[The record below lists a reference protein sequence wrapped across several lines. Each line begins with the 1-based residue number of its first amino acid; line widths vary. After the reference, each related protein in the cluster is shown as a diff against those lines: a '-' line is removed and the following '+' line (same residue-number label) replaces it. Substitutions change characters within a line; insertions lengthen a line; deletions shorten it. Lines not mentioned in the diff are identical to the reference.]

1 MKVHIKI
8 IKDNDLSFRKGED
21 RYIVVSSTNKLLCNY
36 FGYVLCSKESAYY
49 GFNLSKKRYIEWKK
63 KQHN

>member
-1 MKVHIKI
+1 MKTHIKI
-8 IKDNDLSFRKGED
+8 IKDDDLSFRKGEN
-21 RYIVVSSTNKLLCNY
+21 RYIVVSSTNKLLCNC
-36 FGYVLCSKESAYY
+36 FGHGFCSKESAYY

>member
-8 IKDNDLSFRKGED
+8 IRDDDLSFRKGEN
-21 RYIVVSSTNKLLCNY
+21 RYIVVSSTNKLLNNCFDNGFY
-36 FGYVLCSKESAYY
+36 SKESVYY
-49 GFNLSKKRYIEWKK
+49 GFKLSKNRYIEWKK

>member
-21 RYIVVSSTNKLLCNY
+21 RYIVVSSTNKLLCNC
-36 FGYVLCSKESAYY
+36 FGYVFLQKNQHTMDLISP
-49 GFNLSKKRYIEWKK
+49 KRDI
-63 KQHN
+63 